1 LQYSDFKANKQN
13 KVEQLTHKDIENKQ
27 EQFPITIVCDAIRTP
42 ENIGMCF
49 RISESFGVQ
58 KIYLHENSP
67 SIENKIV
74 KKTARNTVNQI
85 QHASYHDFDA
95 LIEQLKQEGNTIIGI
110 EITDKSINIQDFD
123 FKNLGKIALLLGSE
137 RNGIKN
143 IDLVDETVAIPM
155 FGRNS
160 SMNVIHSLAITLYE
174 VTNQLAKKKL
184 ILKRAQN
191 NKNRNTEINSAHNE
205 RSFIS

>member
-1 LQYSDFKANKQN
+1 
-13 KVEQLTHKDIENKQ
+13 VEQLTHKDIENKQ

-49 RISESFGVQ
+49 RISEIFGVQ

-85 QHASYHDFDA
+85 KHTSYSNFNV

-123 FKNLGKIALLLGSE
+123 FKKHEKIALLLGSE

-143 IDLVDETVAIPM
+143 INLADETIAIPM

-174 VTNQLAKKKL
+174 VTNQFVKK
-184 ILKRAQN
+184 
-191 NKNRNTEINSAHNE
+191 
-205 RSFIS
+205 